1 MPLLRRE
8 FLQAALGLGLASLIA
23 RRASAEET
31 QGMDAMA
38 KDIVMIHGANEGG
51 WVFDQFKAAFEGL
64 GWTCHAPD
72 LIGHGPEWRQEGR
85 RPRRCRHGRLPQ

>member
-23 RRASAEET
+23 RRASAEVR
-31 QGMDAMA
+31 QGTHAMA

-51 WVFDQFKAAFEGL
+51 WVFDQFKATFEEL

-72 LIGHGPEWRQEGR
+72 LIGHGQGAPLQ
-85 RPRRCRHGRLPQ
+85 